1 MLCMA
6 GCLPVAM
13 AQPEM
18 AEGITHKCR
27 ITVSEGDPAVL
38 TDKALKTHWAPPAAH
53 GRITIDLPDRPA
65 GGLSVSWFAEPE
77 DYLISAKDENGN
89 ECNRFAKEKG
99 FAQDQGFF

>member
-38 TDKALKTHWAPPAAH
+38 TDKALKTHWAP
-53 GRITIDLPDRPA
+53 
-65 GGLSVSWFAEPE
+65 
-77 DYLISAKDENGN
+77 SARAWADHH
-89 ECNRFAKEKG
+89 
-99 FAQDQGFF
+99 